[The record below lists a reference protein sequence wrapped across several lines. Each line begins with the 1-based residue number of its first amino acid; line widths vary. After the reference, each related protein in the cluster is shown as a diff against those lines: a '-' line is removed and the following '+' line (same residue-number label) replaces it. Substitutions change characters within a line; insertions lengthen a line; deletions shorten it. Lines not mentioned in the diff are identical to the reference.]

1 MSTKN
6 RKRMRITA
14 AAVAVG
20 GLAVAGTTTLATAA
34 SAAPAA
40 FVKAAATPTVTVT
53 PTATA
58 TPIVTP
64 TSTATP
70 IATPTSTA
78 TPIATPTPTASGTPT
93 ASAAYQFVTLDNA
106 KDVTFNQLLGINN
119 KGVIA
124 GYRGSGAAGHPN
136 KGYVLFPP
144 YGQGQYVKE
153 NFPGS
158 VQTQVTGLNDKGVTV
173 GFWSSMNNA
182 SQVNDNRGFYEKNG
196 KFHTADFPTGSPAA
210 PPVDQLLGVNN
221 SDVAVGFWT
230 DANGVNHGYEYN
242 IGKKRFS
249 AVTYAGDPV
258 VSLTATAINNRG
270 DIAGFY
276 SNPGSGNTD
285 GFIKVRGTTFIDLSV
300 PGASSTMALGVN
312 DHDEVVGVYTVGSGS
327 SAVTHGFT
335 WTPGG
340 GFVTVD
346 DPHGIGTTTI
356 NGVNNAG
363 DLVGFY
369 VDAAGNTDG
378 LLATPAHHQG

>member
-1 MSTKN
+1 MSNVN
-6 RKRMRITA
+6 RKRLRITA

-20 GLAVAGTTTLATAA
+20 GFAVAGSTLATAA
-34 SAAPAA
+34 NAAPAA
-40 FVKAAATPTVTVT
+40 FVKGATPTV
-53 PTATA
+53 
-58 TPIVTP
+58 
-64 TSTATP
+64 SGM
-70 IATPTSTA
+70 
-78 TPIATPTPTASGTPT
+78 PTPPAGSASGYRF
-93 ASAAYQFVTLDNA
+93 STLDNA

-124 GYRGSGAAGHPN
+124 GYRGSGAQGHPN
-136 KGYVLFPP
+136 KGYLLFSP

-182 SQVNDNRGFYEKNG
+182 SQVNDNHGFYERNG

-221 SDVAVGFWT
+221 NDVAVGFWT

-242 IGKKRFS
+242 IDKKHFS
-249 AVTYAGDPV
+249 VVTDPNAPGA
-258 VSLTATAINNRG
+258 SLTAAAINNGG

-276 SNPGSGNTD
+276 TSPATGNTD
-285 GFIKVRGTTFIDLSV
+285 GFLKYHGKFIDLAV

-312 DHDEVVGVYTVGSGS
+312 DHDEVVGTYTTGSGNG
-327 SAVTHGFT
+327 AVMHGFT
-335 WTPGG
+335 WAPGRD
-340 GFVTVD
+340 FTSFD
-346 DPHGIGTTTI
+346 DPHGMGTTTI
-356 NGVNNAG
+356 NGVNDKG

-369 VDAAGNTDG
+369 VDADGNTDG
-378 LLATPAHHQG
+378 FLATPLHQG